1 MIVDYGLTAQI
12 MAVILLLYLAW
23 GQMKLFDMLNGLGTI
38 SAHLL
43 LTSTP
48 DAESE
53 DLGELTERIAEREG
67 WELQDWRN
75 WDGKQ
80 G

>member
-43 LTSTP
+43 LTSVP

-53 DLGELTERIAEREG
+53 DLSELTERIAEREG

>member
-12 MAVILLLYLAW
+12 MAVILLLYLVW
-23 GQMKLFDMLNGLGTI
+23 GQMKLFDMLNGLGTM

-43 LTSTP
+43 LTSVP

>member
-1 MIVDYGLTAQI
+1 MDYGLTAQI

-43 LTSTP
+43 LTSVP

-53 DLGELTERIAEREG
+53 DLSELTERIAEREG

>member
-12 MAVILLLYLAW
+12 MAVILLLYLVW
-23 GQMKLFDMLNGLGTI
+23 GQMKLFDMLNGLGTM

-43 LTSTP
+43 LTSLP

>member
-43 LTSTP
+43 LTSIP
-48 DAESE
+48 DAESQ

>member
-12 MAVILLLYLAW
+12 MAVILLLYLVW
-23 GQMKLFDMLNGLGTI
+23 GQMKLFDMLNGLGTM

-43 LTSTP
+43 LTSIP
-48 DAESE
+48 DGESE

>member
-43 LTSTP
+43 LTSVP

>member
-23 GQMKLFDMLNGLGTI
+23 GQMKLFDMLNGLGTM

-43 LTSTP
+43 LTSVP

>member
-43 LTSTP
+43 LTSVP

-75 WDGKQ
+75 WDGKR